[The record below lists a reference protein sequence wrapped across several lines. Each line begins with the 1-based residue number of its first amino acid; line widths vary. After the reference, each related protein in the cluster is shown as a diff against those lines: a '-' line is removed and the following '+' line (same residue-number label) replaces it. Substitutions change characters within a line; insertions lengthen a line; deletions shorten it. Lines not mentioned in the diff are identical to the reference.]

1 MRTAHA
7 ARDGA
12 SSALCLRSTT
22 WPSRDRRRMRR
33 WEAPAT
39 TSMKGRGA
47 PGEGALR
54 AFFVQGLLST
64 ARSLLARQP
73 HCGQSRSGG
82 WQKARLGRVCR
93 VWRLNPDIQDRARP
107 QDLLR
112 RVGGQRRGHAMHRLC
127 ARLRL
132 SLRLRGCARLR
143 GDGGRAGGG
152 REEGAL
158 RCAASRRLRLDR
170 LLGRRKDRRTD
181 RAHGRALWLTE
192 PSPNLRRAVSKIS

>member
-1 MRTAHA
+1 
-7 ARDGA
+7 
-12 SSALCLRSTT
+12 
-22 WPSRDRRRMRR
+22 
-33 WEAPAT
+33 
-39 TSMKGRGA
+39 
-47 PGEGALR
+47 
-54 AFFVQGLLST
+54 
-64 ARSLLARQP
+64 
-73 HCGQSRSGG
+73 
-82 WQKARLGRVCR
+82 
-93 VWRLNPDIQDRARP
+93 
-107 QDLLR
+107 
-112 RVGGQRRGHAMHRLC
+112 MHRLC

-192 PSPNLRRAVSKIS
+192 PSPNLMGAVSKIS